1 MVAAVLTP
9 REVAELADAPRSLV
23 EKAIEQRVL
32 RAVKGRLPS
41 VRREVRLL
49 PIHAVGY
56 AATMKTIGSRLTV
69 DDKKRVAE
77 KLANLAPADLRTAEV
92 DLSPAITVRVGELVG
107 DSVERAARYA
117 VNRDTHIEIND
128 EVMGGT
134 PVIRGTR
141 ITVYSVVGR
150 LDHGDRIED
159 LLEDYPHVSREAFE
173 AAAIYARTHPFVG
186 RPGGRPWERT

>member
-23 EKAIEQRVL
+23 EKAIEHRVL

-41 VRREVRLL
+41 MRREARLL
-49 PIHAVGY
+49 PVHAVGY
-56 AATMKTIGSRLTV
+56 AAAMKTIGSRLTV

-77 KLANLAPADLRTAEV
+77 GLAKLSRADLRTAEV
-92 DLSPAITVRVGELVG
+92 DLSPALTVRVGELVG
-107 DSVERAARYA
+107 DSMERAEHYA
-117 VNRDTHIEIND
+117 AHRDTHIEIND
-128 EVMGGT
+128 KVMGGT
-134 PVIRGTR
+134 PVIRGTH
-141 ITVYSVVGR
+141 ITVYSVIGR

-186 RPGGRPWERT
+186 RPGGRPWGRT

>member
-1 MVAAVLTP
+1 MAAAVLTP
-9 REVAELADAPRSLV
+9 REVAELANAPRSLV

-41 VRREVRLL
+41 MRREARLL
-49 PIHAVGY
+49 PVHAVGY
-56 AATMKTIGSRLTV
+56 ATAMKTIGSRLTV

-77 KLANLAPADLRTAEV
+77 GLAKLSPADLRTAEV

-107 DSVERAARYA
+107 DSMERAERYA
-117 VNRDTHIEIND
+117 AHRDTHIEIND

-141 ITVYSVVGR
+141 ITVYSVIGR

-173 AAAIYARTHPFVG
+173 AAVIYARTHRFVG
-186 RPGGRPWERT
+186 RPGGRPWQQT